1 MWGSDKD
8 LSGKGKSKVEKNVKI
23 LGQLLCCL
31 NYLPEL
37 FNQINF

>member
-8 LSGKGKSKVEKNVKI
+8 LSGKGESKVEKNVKI
-23 LGQLLCCL
+23 LCCV

-37 FNQINF
+37 FNQINS